1 MSVKPKIR
9 TRRVIANTGI
19 FKIEEMNLDFSNG
32 QSRRYQRIVGSTQG
46 AVLAVPL
53 LDDETTLLIRE
64 YAAGTD
70 RYELAFPKGHI
81 EPGEDPL
88 EAANREIQEET
99 GYAAMNLEKIADF
112 TIAPGYL
119 SHTTH
124 VVLARNLYPRRLEGD
139 EPEAIEVIPWRLD
152 KLDDLLVRDEFTE
165 ARSIAAFFMV
175 RERLNRGDI
184 LEP

>member
-46 AVLAVPL
+46 AVLTVPL

-88 EAANREIQEET
+88 
-99 GYAAMNLEKIADF
+99 
-112 TIAPGYL
+112 
-119 SHTTH
+119 
-124 VVLARNLYPRRLEGD
+124 
-139 EPEAIEVIPWRLD
+139 
-152 KLDDLLVRDEFTE
+152 
-165 ARSIAAFFMV
+165 
-175 RERLNRGDI
+175 
-184 LEP
+184 